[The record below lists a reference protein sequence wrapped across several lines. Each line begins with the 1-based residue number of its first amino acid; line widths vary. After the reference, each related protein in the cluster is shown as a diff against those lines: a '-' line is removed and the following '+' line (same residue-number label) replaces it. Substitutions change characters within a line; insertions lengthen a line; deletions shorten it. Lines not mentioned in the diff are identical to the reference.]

1 MATTLNTFKIDD
13 LGMSFKRTVVGHS
26 SIQYVYMQVIRIF
39 FHLPPPC
46 SHMCPFSVILP
57 LSIIINI
64 PYKISFH
71 IKIYIKV
78 FYIQISFK
86 CEVSLFFF
94 SNEKL
99 QKIYKKFTKFFTKNM
114 KKFLNYMFY
123 THDVT
128 CNLSR

>member
-1 MATTLNTFKIDD
+1 
-13 LGMSFKRTVVGHS
+13 
-26 SIQYVYMQVIRIF
+26 MQVIRIL

-86 CEVSLFFF
+86 CEVPLFFF
-94 SNEKL
+94 SNEKITKNL
-99 QKIYKKFTKFFTKNM
+99 QKIYKI
-114 KKFLNYMFY
+114 FY
-123 THDVT
+123 EKYEKVLKLHVLHT
-128 CNLSR
+128 

>member
-1 MATTLNTFKIDD
+1 
-13 LGMSFKRTVVGHS
+13 
-26 SIQYVYMQVIRIF
+26 
-39 FHLPPPC
+39 
-46 SHMCPFSVILP
+46 MCPFSVILP

-94 SNEKL
+94 SNEKITKNL
-99 QKIYKKFTKFFTKNM
+99 QKIYKI
-114 KKFLNYMFY
+114 FY
-123 THDVT
+123 EKYEKVLKLHVLHT
-128 CNLSR
+128 